1 MAHKNIPTKIYLS
14 EDELPKYWYN
24 LRADMKEKHDPFLHP
39 ATLKPC
45 TAAGWR
51 TAFAPAQP

>member
-24 LRADMKEKHDPFLHP
+24 LRADMKEKHDPFLNP
-39 ATLKPC
+39 VTLKPC
-45 TAAGWR
+45 TAADLIR
-51 TAFAPAQP
+51 YEK